1 VDNGLMERRILSQ
14 KHK

>member
-1 VDNGLMERRILSQ
+1 MERRILSQ